1 MQPLG
6 LLVITVPRVDHQ
18 PLTEYSRNTGRR
30 AMLKFAAATGAA
42 PVAGCFTPGT
52 FTNQIHAAF
61 REPRLLVVTDPR
73 ADHQPLTE
81 ASYGNL
87 PTIALCNTDSPLRYV
102 DIVIPCNNKGA
113 RFVGLMW
120 WMLAREVLHLCG
132 TISHEH
138 PWEAMP
144 DLYFYRD
151 PEETEKEEQAGAE
164 KAVTKEEL
172 QGEWMAPAPEF
183 TATQPEVADWSEVA
197 QVRCVCSAVPS
208 EDWSAHCSGH

>member
-1 MQPLG
+1 MVTCQPL
-6 LLVITVPRVDHQ
+6 
-18 PLTEYSRNTGRR
+18 
-30 AMLKFAAATGAA
+30 
-42 PVAGCFTPGT
+42 
-52 FTNQIHAAF
+52 
-61 REPRLLVVTDPR
+61 
-73 ADHQPLTE
+73 
-81 ASYGNL
+81 
-87 PTIALCNTDSPLRYV
+87 LCVTDSPLRYV

-120 WMLAREVLHLCG
+120 WMLAREVLRLCG

-197 QVRCVCSAVPS
+197 QVRSVSAQQFPLKTGAPTARATEWVGTTT
-208 EDWSAHCSGH
+208 EWS